1 MTALERRFPRPKDF
15 APLMKPGPWERDSTK
30 RRLAKARDVW
40 DLRRIARRRTPAG
53 PFHYADGGSDGE
65 VSLRRAREAFADL
78 DFRPGVL
85 RDVARSD
92 MTTTVLGQ
100 PSALPFGF
108 APTGF
113 TRMMHSAGERAVV
126 AVAERAGIPFC
137 LSTVGTASIGQI
149 ASIAPKA
156 RKWFQ
161 LYLWKDRELSLEL
174 VRDAKAAGYEA
185 LLVTV
190 DVPVSGNR
198 LRDQRNGMTIPPRL
212 TAKTFLDAS
221 YRWRWWFDFLSTEP
235 YSFAFDTTGRGS
247 LGDLMRR
254 LADPSVTFADLAWL
268 REAWDGPVLVK
279 GITSVEDALAALEH
293 GADGVVVSS
302 HGGRQLD
309 RGPVALH
316 VLPDIVAAVGDRGTV
331 VLDTGIM
338 NGGDIVAAIALGA
351 DFTLVGR
358 AFLYG
363 LMAGG
368 EAGVARCVEILSAE
382 IERTMKF
389 LGVAAL
395 DELHPGHVRLMSRR
409 APIGVAGQPIP

>member
-1 MTALERRFPRPKDF
+1 VEFNATR
-15 APLMKPGPWERDSTK
+15 
-30 RRLAKARDVW
+30 RRLAKARDMW
-40 DLRRIARRRTPAG
+40 DLRRIAKRRTPAG
-53 PFHYADGGSDGE
+53 PFHYTDGGADGEITLG
-65 VSLRRAREAFADL
+65 RARDAFADL
-78 DFRPGVL
+78 EFRPGVL
-85 RDVARSD
+85 RDVSRTDLSA
-92 MTTTVLGQ
+92 TVLGK

-113 TRMMHSAGERAVV
+113 TRMMHSAGERAAV
-126 AVAERAGIPFC
+126 AVAERAGIPFS
-137 LSTVGTASIGQI
+137 LSTVGTTSIEQV
-149 ASIAPKA
+149 AAVAPEA

-161 LYLWKDRELSLEL
+161 LYLWKDRDLSLEL
-174 VRDAKAAGYEA
+174 VRNARAAGYEA

-221 YRWRWWFDFLSTEP
+221 YRWRWWFDFLTTEP

-254 LADPSVTFADLAWL
+254 LADPSVTFGDLAWL

-279 GITSVEDALAALEH
+279 GIQTVDDARRALDH

-316 VLPDIVAAVGDRGTV
+316 LLPYVVAAVGDRGTV
-331 VLDTGIM
+331 MLDTGIM
-338 NGGDIVAAIALGA
+338 NGADIVAALALGA

-368 EAGVARCVEILSAE
+368 EAGVARCVEILSTE

-389 LGVAAL
+389 LGVATI
-395 DELHPGHVRLMSRR
+395 DELNPGHVRLMSRR
-409 APIGVAGQPIP
+409 AQVEPNSVPAERIS

>member
-1 MTALERRFPRPKDF
+1 MTALERHVPRPKDF
-15 APLMKPGPWERDSTK
+15 VPLLKSGPRERDATK

-40 DLRRIARRRTPAG
+40 DLRRIAKRRTPAG
-53 PFHYADGGSDGE
+53 PFHYTDGGADGE
-65 VSLRRAREAFADL
+65 VTLRRAREAFADL
-78 DFRPGVL
+78 EFRPGVL

-92 MTTTVLGQ
+92 MTATVLGQ

-126 AVAERAGIPFC
+126 AVAERAEIPFC
-137 LSTVGTASIGQI
+137 LSTVGTTSIEQV

-174 VRDAKAAGYEA
+174 VRNARAAGYEA

-198 LRDQRNGMTIPPRL
+198 LRDQRNGMTIPPKL
-212 TAKTFLDAS
+212 TPKTFLDAS
-221 YRWRWWFDFLSTEP
+221 YRWNWWIDFLTTEP

-268 REAWDGPVLVK
+268 REAWDGPILVK
-279 GITSVEDALAALEH
+279 GITTVADARTAVEN

-316 VLPDIVAAVGDRGTV
+316 ALPDIVTAVGGQATV
-331 VLDTGIM
+331 LLDSGIM
-338 NGGDIVAAIALGA
+338 NGADIVAAIALGA
-351 DFTLVGR
+351 DLTLIGR

-368 EAGVARCVEILSAE
+368 ELGVERCVEILKAE

-395 DELHPGHVRLMSRR
+395 DELEPGHVRLMSRR
-409 APIGVAGQPIP
+409 GPVGVGHESTS

>member
-1 MTALERRFPRPKDF
+1 MTALERHFPRPKDF
-15 APLMKPGPWERDSTK
+15 APLLKPGPWERDSTK

-40 DLRRIARRRTPAG
+40 DLRRIAERRTPAG

-78 DFRPGVL
+78 EFRPGVL
-85 RDVARSD
+85 RDVTRSD

-126 AVAERAGIPFC
+126 AVAEQAWIPFC
-137 LSTVGTASIGQI
+137 LSTVGTTSIEQV
-149 ASIAPKA
+149 AAIAPKA

-174 VRDAKAAGYEA
+174 VRNAKAAGYEA

-198 LRDQRNGMTIPPRL
+198 LRDQRNGMTVPPRL

-221 YRWRWWFDFLSTEP
+221 YRWSWWFDFLSTEP

-247 LGDLMRR
+247 LGDLIRR
-254 LADPSVTFADLAWL
+254 LTDPSATFADLAWL

-279 GITSVEDALAALEH
+279 GITTVEDALAALEH
-293 GADGVVVSS
+293 GADGVVVSA

-316 VLPDIVAAVGDRGTV
+316 ALPDIVAAVGDRGTV

-338 NGGDIVAAIALGA
+338 NGADIVAAIALGA
-351 DFTLVGR
+351 DLTLVGR

-368 EAGVARCVEILSAE
+368 EAGVARCVEILTAE

-389 LGVAAL
+389 LGVASL
-395 DELHPGHVRLMSRR
+395 DELRPGHVRLMSRR
-409 APIGVAGQPIP
+409 APIGVAGQSNP